1 MKPNTLTGDPYV
13 NQILDF
19 CHGHTGGQGD
29 YHFHAAPECLI
40 QHPDGSEEHYN
51 IVGFALDGYP
61 LIAHYKSV
69 LDASGNPV
77 LDADGE
83 TQFDWLETSGYE
95 PDSAYKTQVL
105 EGGEISTYAW
115 DNYGYDAGRL
125 DRTLDEGNGRI
136 LTDNIIK
143 GGLSERAFFNFG
155 YGYFITGEFP
165 YFIAK
170 YRGEINI
177 QNRIARPEGP
187 EGERLPRPEGLGGER
202 SNELDEKEKPVTKPK
217 LAGDVNSD
225 NSVNIFDLVMVAG
238 QFGKSGAGLS
248 GDVNGDSSVNI
259 FDLVMVA
266 GNFGKSVAAAPTVLA
281 RELTFTTQQKLSV
294 QSAIVE
300 LKDMPMRSEAEELVL
315 SLLIAILPE
324 RLPEQTQLLPNYPNP
339 FNPETWIPF
348 ELNQDS
354 DVSLAIY
361 DMAGRLVR
369 RLDIGFQKAGTYLQR
384 DRAIYWDGRTQSG
397 EQVASGTYFYTLKT
411 EGYVST
417 QKMII
422 LK

>member
-1 MKPNTLTGDPYV
+1 M
-13 NQILDF
+13 
-19 CHGHTGGQGD
+19 
-29 YHFHAAPECLI
+29 
-40 QHPDGSEEHYN
+40 
-51 IVGFALDGYP
+51 
-61 LIAHYKSV
+61 
-69 LDASGNPV
+69 
-77 LDADGE
+77 
-83 TQFDWLETSGYE
+83 
-95 PDSAYKTQVL
+95 
-105 EGGEISTYAW
+105 
-115 DNYGYDAGRL
+115 
-125 DRTLDEGNGRI
+125 
-136 LTDNIIK
+136 
-143 GGLSERAFFNFG
+143 
-155 YGYFITGEFP
+155 
-165 YFIAK
+165 
-170 YRGEINI
+170 
-177 QNRIARPEGP
+177 
-187 EGERLPRPEGLGGER
+187 
-202 SNELDEKEKPVTKPK
+202 VT
-217 LAGDVNSD
+217 
-225 NSVNIFDLVMVAG
+225 
-238 QFGKSGAGLS
+238 
-248 GDVNGDSSVNI
+248 
-259 FDLVMVA
+259 VA
-266 GNFGKSVAAAPTVLA
+266 GNFGKSDVAAAPTVLA

-384 DRAIYWDGRTQSG
+384 DRAICWDGRTQSG